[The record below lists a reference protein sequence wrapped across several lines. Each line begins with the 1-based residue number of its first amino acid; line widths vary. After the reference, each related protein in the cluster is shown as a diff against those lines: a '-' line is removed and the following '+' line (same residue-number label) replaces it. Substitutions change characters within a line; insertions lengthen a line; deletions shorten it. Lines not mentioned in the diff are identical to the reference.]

1 MVAENPTVSVIL
13 IAPGH
18 HASIAATLDCLQAQ
32 TIREQIELVLAT
44 TAREGL
50 DLPTRLV
57 EGFWGLQVVEVGPIH
72 SSARARAAAVRVA
85 RAPVVAFAEDHARP
99 AHDWA
104 EALLNAHAGPRAAV
118 GPSVGNGNPSSLL
131 SWANL
136 LIDYAPWLHPAPG
149 GPAEHLPGH
158 NGSYKR
164 DVLLSLGARLEDL
177 LEAETILHWQ
187 LRASG
192 HELYIE
198 PRARTDHLN
207 YVRLADTIPL
217 RFGVGRAF
225 AAARSADWPRVR
237 RLVYAASA
245 PLIPPIRLRRTLA
258 ELQLPGR
265 PRHLLPRVLPLLCVG
280 LAIDAAGQLVG
291 YAAGPGNSIHHNTQM
306 EFDAER
312 RIGRRR
318 RSRGGV

>member
-1 MVAENPTVSVIL
+1 MPAETPAVSVVL
-13 IAPGH
+13 IVPGH
-18 HASIAATLDCLQAQ
+18 YASINATLARLKAQ
-32 TIREQIELVLAT
+32 TIQDQIELVLAT
-44 TAREGL
+44 SSRERLGL
-50 DLPTRLV
+50 PDSV
-57 EGFWGLQVVEVGPIH
+57 ADGFWGLQVVEVGPIH

-85 RAPVVAFAEDHARP
+85 HAPVVAFAEDHSRP
-99 AHDWA
+99 APDWA
-104 EALLNAHAGPRAAV
+104 EALLSAHAGSRAAV
-118 GPSVGNGNPSSLL
+118 GPSVGNGNPNSLL

-164 DVLLSLGARLEDL
+164 DVLLSLGPRLEEL
-177 LEAETILHWQ
+177 LEAESILHWH
-187 LRASG
+187 LRTAG

-207 YVRLADTIPL
+207 YVRMADTIAL

-225 AAARSADWPRVR
+225 AAARAAGWSRAR

-245 PLIPPIRLRRTLA
+245 PLIPLVRLRRTVA
-258 ELQLPGR
+258 ELRLPGR

-291 YAAGPGNSIHHNTQM
+291 YAAGPGNSIRHNTQM
-306 EFDAER
+306 EFDYER
-312 RIGRRR
+312 RLGLRRKR
-318 RSRGGV
+318 